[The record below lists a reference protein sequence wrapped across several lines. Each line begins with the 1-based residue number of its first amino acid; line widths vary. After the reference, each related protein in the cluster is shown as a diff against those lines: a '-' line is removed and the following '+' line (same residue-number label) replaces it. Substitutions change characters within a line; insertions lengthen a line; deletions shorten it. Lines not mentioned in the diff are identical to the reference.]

1 MNKIWYNMTT
11 MDTEDIEKKLM
22 ELICDQL
29 GVNEDEVQPN
39 SEFQTDLGAD
49 ELDFVELIMAME
61 EEFEIAITDEE
72 ADRATTPSKALEL
85 VKSKLEQK
93 G

>member
-1 MNKIWYNMTT
+1 MSKIWYNMTT
-11 MDTEDIEKKLM
+11 MDTEDIEKRLM

-29 GVNEDEVQPN
+29 GVNKDEVQPN

-85 VKSKLEQK
+85 VKSKLAQK

>member
-1 MNKIWYNMTT
+1 

-22 ELICDQL
+22 ELVCDHL

-39 SEFQTDLGAD
+39 SDFQTDLEAD

-72 ADRATTPSKALEL
+72 ANRATTPSKALEL
-85 VKSKLEQK
+85 IKSKLEQK
-93 G
+93 GQ

>member
-1 MNKIWYNMTT
+1 MTKIWYNMLT
-11 MDTEDIEKKLM
+11 MDTKDIEKKLR
-22 ELICDQL
+22 ELICDRL
-29 GVNEDEVQPN
+29 GVNEGKVQPN
-39 SEFQTDLGAD
+39 SDFQNDLGAD

-61 EEFEIAITDEE
+61 EEFEIAITEEE
-72 ADRATTPSKALEL
+72 ANRATTPSKALEL